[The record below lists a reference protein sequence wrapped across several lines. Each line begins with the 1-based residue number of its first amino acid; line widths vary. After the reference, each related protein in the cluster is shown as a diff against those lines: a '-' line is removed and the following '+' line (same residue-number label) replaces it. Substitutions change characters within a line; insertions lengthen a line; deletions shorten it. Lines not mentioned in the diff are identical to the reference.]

1 MVKKEKRSLKNLRKE
16 DEREGEE
23 KKERRNDRKSNPPSS
38 HPTRVLLVE
47 IHLDRGKKSFLLVT
61 DLHARVD
68 VGAEAGAPQQEAEGG
83 AHQARSEGQAADGQ
97 VKHRLW

>member
-1 MVKKEKRSLKNLRKE
+1 MVKEEKRILKNLREE

-23 KKERRNDRKSNPPSS
+23 KKECRNDRKSNPPSS

-68 VGAEAGAPQQEAEGG
+68 VGSEAGAAQ
-83 AHQARSEGQAADGQ
+83 
-97 VKHRLW
+97 

>member
-1 MVKKEKRSLKNLRKE
+1 MVKEEKRILKNLRKE

-23 KKERRNDRKSNPPSS
+23 KKERRNDRKPDPPSS

-47 IHLDRGKKSFLLVT
+47 IHLDRGKKSFLLET

-68 VGAEAGAPQQEAEGG
+68 VGAEAGAA
-83 AHQARSEGQAADGQ
+83 
-97 VKHRLW
+97 K